1 MKILKQIFA
10 DTLHLFFPHTCTGC
24 GSDLLNKTNLL
35 CIRCISKLP
44 HTHFATF
51 ENNPIEKIFRGRLA
65 LRAAHSE
72 FYFEKHELIQHLIHR
87 LKYANDID
95 IGIYLGEITGNAL
108 LKSDRFT
115 TVDYIVPLPLNKNK
129 EKKRG
134 YNQAEIICTGIH
146 TATNIPVL
154 KNNIIKLR
162 ATESQTR
169 KHRGERWNNVEGSFV
184 VTDPNALEGKHILLV
199 DDVITTGATLEA
211 CAKAILQV
219 RDSSLSIA
227 TLAHASK

>member
-1 MKILKQIFA
+1 MKILKQFFA
-10 DTLHLFFPHTCTGC
+10 DTFHLFFPHTCTGC

-35 CIRCISKLP
+35 CIRCISRLP
-44 HTHFATF
+44 HTHFANF
-51 ENNPIEKIFRGRLA
+51 ENNPIEKIFRGRLP

-72 FYFEKHELIQHLIHR
+72 FYFEKHELIQQLIHR
-87 LKYANDID
+87 LKYGNDID

-108 LKSDRFT
+108 LKSARFT
-115 TVDYIVPLPLNKNK
+115 TVDYIIPLPLNKNK

-134 YNQAEIICTGIH
+134 YNQAEIICRGIH
-146 TATNIPVL
+146 SATNIPVMI
-154 KNNIIKLR
+154 NNIVKRR
-162 ATESQTR
+162 ATESQTL

-184 VTDPNALEGKHILLV
+184 VTNPNALEGKHVLLI
-199 DDVITTGATLEA
+199 DDVITTGATMEA
-211 CAKAILQV
+211 CAQAILQV